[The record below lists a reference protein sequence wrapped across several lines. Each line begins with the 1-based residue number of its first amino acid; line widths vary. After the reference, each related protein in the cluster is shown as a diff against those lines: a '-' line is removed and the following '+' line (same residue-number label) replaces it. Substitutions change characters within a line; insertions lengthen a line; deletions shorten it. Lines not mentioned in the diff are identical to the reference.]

1 MKEFLKRKNVLFSFK
16 KYGTESLTYMAL
28 GLFSTLIIGLI
39 LKQLGALTNIS
50 LITEL
55 GETASSLAG
64 AGIGVS
70 VSFSLQSPPLVLFSN
85 LIVGSVGYKYGGPV
99 GALICSIIAS
109 EIGKMVSK
117 ETKVDIIITP
127 LVTIVIG
134 GILAYYLGFPISLIM
149 QYISSFIERTTQLLP
164 LLMGV
169 VTGISMGMILTL
181 PISSAGIGI
190 SLGLTG
196 LSAGAA
202 CAGCSAQMVGF
213 AVASYR
219 ENKLNGLI
227 SQGIGTSMLQISNI
241 VKNPKIWIPPTIASG
256 ICGGLST
263 TIFKLE
269 NTPYGSG
276 MGTSGLVGQLG
287 TIEAMGYSNALLI
300 KILLL
305 HFILPAIITLVICE
319 FMRKKDF
326 IKFDD
331 MKI

>member
-1 MKEFLKRKNVLFSFK
+1 MKEFLQRKNVMFSFK
-16 KYGTESLTYMAL
+16 KYGTDSLSYMAL

-39 LKQLGALTNIS
+39 LSQIGDLTNIEF
-50 LITEL
+50 LTEL
-55 GETASSLAG
+55 GDTASSLAG
-64 AGIGVS
+64 AGIGIS
-70 VSFSLQSPPLVLFSN
+70 VAYSLQAPPLVLFSN
-85 LIVGSVGYKYGGPV
+85 LIVGDIGYTYGGPM
-99 GALICSIIAS
+99 GALLASIIAT
-109 EIGKMVSK
+109 EIGKIVSK
-117 ETKVDIIITP
+117 ETKVDIIVTP
-127 LVTIVIG
+127 FVTIIVG
-134 GILAYYLGFPISLIM
+134 GVFAYYLGFPISAVM
-149 QYISSFIERTTQLLP
+149 AWISAFIETTTKLLP

-169 VTGISMGMILTL
+169 LTGISMGMILTL

-213 AVASYR
+213 AVSSYR

-241 VKNPKIWIPPTIASG
+241 VKNPRIWIPPTIASG

-263 TIFKLE
+263 TLFKLE

-287 TIEAMGYSNALLI
+287 AAEAMGYSNELLI
-300 KILLL
+300 KVVILN
-305 HFILPAIITLVICE
+305 FILPAIISLVVCE
-319 FMRKKDF
+319 YMRKRNY
-326 IKFDD
+326 IKFGD
-331 MKI
+331 MTI